1 MSINRLPGLYDSESV
16 KGWRLIKAV
25 IFLFIGGSFLVWNLT
40 HPTESKADLQ
50 KRGTLVEGRLYKTGK
65 YKRVDWISYG
75 FTVGESLVSIE
86 ERPVADLDGLTLLA
100 PISVWYDPADPRKC
114 VTEHEVRLEESRPGR
129 FWLYPVLL
137 LMMALSGYQIYAIF
151 SPRRTGTLGD

>member
-25 IFLFIGGSFLVWNLT
+25 VYFIVGAGFLVWSLT

-65 YKRVDWISYG
+65 YKRTDWISYG
-75 FTVGESLVSIE
+75 FKVGEDLVSIE
-86 ERPVADLDGLTLLA
+86 ERPVADLDGLTLQA

-114 VTEHEVRLEESRPGR
+114 VTQNEVRHEESRPGR

-137 LMMALSGYQIYAIF
+137 LMMAMAGYQIYSIF
-151 SPRRTGTLGD
+151 SPGRSATLGD